1 MVELYDLEDDPEELT
16 DLSKNHQAIV
26 SDLLEE
32 LKGRI
37 TSADAPYR

>member
-16 DLSKNHQAIV
+16 DLSKTHQTIV

-32 LKGRI
+32 LNGRI
-37 TSADAPYR
+37 NSADAPYR